1 MKGRRTDHD
10 IAHGCFLFCGLAAL
24 LVSLMEKIPM
34 DDVTAAGLGFFVAI
48 PLVGLSFI
56 ALFIGIV
63 LSIRPPR
70 PWSLVVLTGMSVL
83 FVAGLFSGGGPGEIY
98 AVYGVVV
105 VTISGVWFLITRKR
119 VTNARND

>member
-1 MKGRRTDHD
+1 MNGRRAEHD
-10 IAHGCFLFCGLAAL
+10 IAHACFLFCGLVAL
-24 LVSLMEKIPM
+24 LFSLMAQIPM

-48 PLVGLSFI
+48 PLVGFSFI

-70 PWSLVVLTGMSVL
+70 PWSLVLLAGMSVL
-83 FVAGLFSGGGPGEIY
+83 FVARLFSGGGAGEIFT
-98 AVYGVVV
+98 AYGVVV
-105 VTISGVWFLITRKR
+105 VTISGAWFLIIRKR